1 MTVADRIKE
10 KRLELNLSQTE
21 LAKRA
26 GYTDKTSISKL
37 EHSKDDISI
46 KQISR
51 LADALGT
58 TTANLMGWA
67 DPISDAISESIKAL
81 TNNDSNINNI
91 TADNEEIEFSH
102 YVKLLWELPYGNR
115 QAIYKQIRFETE
127 EAKTNEKENKRKE
140 A

>member
-51 LADALGT
+51 VADALGT
-58 TTANLMGWA
+58 TIANLMGWA
-67 DPISDAISESIKAL
+67 DPVSDAINGSIK
-81 TNNDSNINNI
+81 TFTKNSKSIDN
-91 TADNEEIEFSH
+91 TKDNEDIEFSY
-102 YVKLLWELPYGNR
+102 YVKLLWDLPSENR
-115 QAIYKQIRFETE
+115 QAIYKQIRFEIE
-127 EAKTNEKENKRKE
+127 EAKATEKKIKRKE